1 MTFPK
6 RLTLSSMTFAAIF
19 AGSSALHA
27 QETTKDQNELCRL
40 GLYNPFVGA
49 YTDTLIVT
57 GLGTSQSLIVFNQG
71 GTLTETDAID
81 LNDPN
86 TVHSPGYGSWKALDC
101 AHYKVTINKI
111 NYNSATKQFET
122 TVLEGDAL
130 LGEDGNSWVANLN
143 QKFFNASGDVI
154 STDSVTATAVRIKP
168 GSTK

>member
-1 MTFPK
+1 MTFRK
-6 RLTLSSMTFAAIF
+6 HLILSSMMFAAVL

-27 QETTKDQNELCRL
+27 QDSTKDQNELCRL

-49 YTDTLIVT
+49 YTDTLVVT
-57 GLGTSQSLIVFNQG
+57 GLGTSNSLIVLNQG

-111 NYNSATKQFET
+111 NYNTATKQFET

-143 QKFFNASGDVI
+143 QKFFDANGNVI
-154 STDSVTATAVRIKP
+154 STDMVTATAKRIKP
-168 GSTK
+168 GSTL

>member
-6 RLTLSSMTFAAIF
+6 RFILSFMIFASVL

-27 QETTKDQNELCRL
+27 QESTKDENELCRL

-49 YTDTLIVT
+49 YADNLVVT
-57 GLGTSQSLIVFNQG
+57 GLGTSQSLIVLNQG

-111 NYNSATKQFET
+111 NYN
-122 TVLEGDAL
+122 
-130 LGEDGNSWVANLN
+130 
-143 QKFFNASGDVI
+143 
-154 STDSVTATAVRIKP
+154 TATWSARLDLYQLR
-168 GSTK
+168 S